1 MVGMLNSSIEVW
13 RGSEAELE
21 STQDS
26 ISTFESD
33 EEEAFVAEKQNESES
48 DNEEPDYMPEL
59 APALNKNNQENETP
73 LPPAETEELN
83 EPSVRENEEI
93 YGIKLD
99 DNEFY
104 CLAGRGNSFTSTKT
118 EENEFAVKLP

>member
-1 MVGMLNSSIEVW
+1 MLNSSIEVW

-21 STQDS
+21 STQES

-73 LPPAETEELN
+73 LPTPAETEELN
-83 EPSVRENEEI
+83 EPSVRGIEEI

-99 DNEFY
+99 ENEFY

>member
-21 STQDS
+21 ST
-26 ISTFESD
+26 FESD
-33 EEEAFVAEKQNESES
+33 EEEAFVAETQNDNES

-83 EPSVRENEEI
+83 EPSVREIEEI

>member
-1 MVGMLNSSIEVW
+1 MLNSSIEVW

-26 ISTFESD
+26 ICTFESD
-33 EEEAFVAEKQNESES
+33 EEEAFVVEKQNESES

-59 APALNKNNQENETP
+59 APALNKKNQEYETP
-73 LPPAETEELN
+73 LPPPPAETEDLN
-83 EPSVRENEEI
+83 EPSVREIEEI

-104 CLAGRGNSFTSTKT
+104 CLAGRGNSFKSTKT
-118 EENEFAVKLP
+118 EESEFVVKLP

>member
-1 MVGMLNSSIEVW
+1 MLNSSIEVW

-73 LPPAETEELN
+73 LPTPAETEELN
-83 EPSVRENEEI
+83 EPSVRGIEEI

-99 DNEFY
+99 ENEFY

>member
-33 EEEAFVAEKQNESES
+33 EAEAFVVDKQNERESE
-48 DNEEPDYMPEL
+48 NEKPDYMPEL
-59 APALNKNNQENETP
+59 APALHKKNKEYERTP
-73 LPPAETEELN
+73 PPAEMEELN
-83 EPSVRENEEI
+83 EPSIREIEEI
-93 YGIKLD
+93 HGIKLD

-104 CLAGRGNSFTSTKT
+104 CLAGRGNSTKT
-118 EENEFAVKLP
+118 EENEVAMKLP

>member
-1 MVGMLNSSIEVW
+1 MLNSSIEVW
-13 RGSEAELE
+13 RGSEVELE

-73 LPPAETEELN
+73 LTPPPAETEELN
-83 EPSVRENEEI
+83 EPSVREIEEI